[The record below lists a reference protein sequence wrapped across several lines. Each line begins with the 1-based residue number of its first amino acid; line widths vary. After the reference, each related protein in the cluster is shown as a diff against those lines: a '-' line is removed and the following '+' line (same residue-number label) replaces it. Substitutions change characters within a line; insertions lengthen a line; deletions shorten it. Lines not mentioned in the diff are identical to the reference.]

1 MNYKEVRPWGTFENL
16 LDTDYC
22 KVKEIVIK
30 KGGRPSYQYHHKRS
44 EAWVVV
50 QGQAVATLDDV
61 ETTYKVG
68 EVIIVPVGTKH
79 RVENIGKQKLV
90 FVEIQTGEYFGEDD
104 FNLYDRGR
112 RTTLVK
118 VSNLQKIEKG
128 FGG

>member
-1 MNYKEVRPWGTFENL
+1 MSNYKETRPWGTFENL
-16 LDTDYC
+16 LDTEYC

-50 QGQAVATLDDV
+50 QGEAVATLDDV

-79 RVENIGKQKLV
+79 RLSNPGETPLIIIEVQS
-90 FVEIQTGEYFGEDD
+90 GEYLGEDD
-104 FNLYDRGR
+104 IIRFKDIYGR
-112 RTTLVK
+112 EV
-118 VSNLQKIEKG
+118 I
-128 FGG
+128 